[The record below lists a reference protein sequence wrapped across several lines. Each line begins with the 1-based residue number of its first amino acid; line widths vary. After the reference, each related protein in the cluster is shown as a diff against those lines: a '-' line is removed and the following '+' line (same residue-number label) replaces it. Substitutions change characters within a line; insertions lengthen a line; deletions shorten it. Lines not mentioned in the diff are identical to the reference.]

1 MKRKSARLSTSVTPP
16 APAVAVDFREP
27 VAAPPSRPDGETG
40 AIASQGLLPSRSNP
54 DLTGANQGNP
64 NLTLVDG
71 KSQCEVP
78 VD

>member
-1 MKRKSARLSTSVTPP
+1 MKRNSARLSARVTPP
-16 APAVAVDFREP
+16 APAVSLVFREP
-27 VAAPPSRPDGETG
+27 VAAPPSRPDGGTG